1 MSLKETLGNE
11 VQNKFKFEDVEYNRD
26 NLSEDTLKRFLQ
38 LQFTQ
43 HKLQELQDNAA
54 LLNKAKNGYI
64 ADLKD
69 EIISGKLGIDI
80 VDLISE

>member
-1 MSLKETLGNE
+1 MK
-11 VQNKFKFEDVEYNRD
+11 QKFKFEDVEYSSN
-26 NLSEDTLKRFLQ
+26 NLSEDNIKRFMQ

-64 ADLKD
+64 ADLKN
-69 EIISGKLGIDI
+69 EIISGKLGMDI
-80 VDLISE
+80 GNLLTD

>member
-1 MSLKETLGNE
+1 MK
-11 VQNKFKFEDVEYNRD
+11 QNFKFEDVEYSTD
-26 NLSEDTLKRFLQ
+26 NLSEDNINRFLK

-64 ADLKD
+64 ADLKN
-69 EIISGKLGIDI
+69 EIISGKLGVDI
-80 VDLISE
+80 GNLLDDE

>member
-1 MSLKETLGNE
+1 VK
-11 VQNKFKFEDVEYNRD
+11 QRFKFEDVEYSTD
-26 NLSEDTLKRFLQ
+26 NLSEDNINRFLK

-64 ADLKD
+64 ADLKN
-69 EIISGKLGIDI
+69 EIISGKLGVDI
-80 VDLISE
+80 GNLLDDE